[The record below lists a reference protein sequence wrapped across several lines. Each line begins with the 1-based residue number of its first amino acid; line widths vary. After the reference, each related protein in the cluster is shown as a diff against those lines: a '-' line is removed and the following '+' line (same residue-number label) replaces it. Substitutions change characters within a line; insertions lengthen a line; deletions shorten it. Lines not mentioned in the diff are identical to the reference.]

1 MNYSLKILEAS
12 KQDIKEIALW
22 YSGKQSELG
31 KKFTKAIKKEV
42 SIIHK
47 NPFLYQI
54 RYDDV
59 RIAFTEIFPY
69 SIHFTVYET
78 AIIIKAVYHTSRNS
92 KIWVNRD

>member
-1 MNYSLKILEAS
+1 MNYSLKILAVS

-22 YSGKQSELG
+22 YGGKQSNLE
-31 KKFTKAIKKEV
+31 KKFINAVKKEV

-59 RIAFTEIFPY
+59 RIAFTATFPY
-69 SIHFTVYET
+69 SIHFTIYQTTIV
-78 AIIIKAVYHTSRNS
+78 IKAVYHTSRNS
-92 KIWVNRD
+92 KIWVNQD

>member
-1 MNYSLKILEAS
+1 MNYSLKILAVS

-22 YSGKQSELG
+22 YGGKQSNLG
-31 KKFTKAIKKEV
+31 NKFINAVKKEV

-59 RIAFTEIFPY
+59 RIAFTEAFPY
-69 SIHFTVYET
+69 SIHFTIYQTTIV
-78 AIIIKAVYHTSRNS
+78 IKAVYHTSRNS